1 MSCACLNVQE
11 SKAICEEPIQR
22 GGEEESL
29 LCRVHDAQRLVE
41 VLDEGARVA
50 LHGLVVDF
58 SHGAARRG
66 VLHELVRGGGLLGDD
81 LVLALGAYIPHS
93 WSKVNVLSDRI
104 FAICC

>member
-29 LCRVHDAQRLVE
+29 LRRVHDAERLVE

-58 SHGAARRG
+58 AHGAARRG

-81 LVLALGAYIPHS
+81 LVLALGAYMRTSFHS
-93 WSKVNVLSDRI
+93 WSKESECALR
-104 FAICC
+104 